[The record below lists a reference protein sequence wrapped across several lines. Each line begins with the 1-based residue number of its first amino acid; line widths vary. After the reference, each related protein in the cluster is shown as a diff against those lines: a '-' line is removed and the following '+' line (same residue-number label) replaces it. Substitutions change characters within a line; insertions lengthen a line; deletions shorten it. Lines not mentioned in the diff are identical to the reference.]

1 QAPRALLLAD
11 RLPPARPGR
20 GPHADGDR
28 ELSGGSACAGP
39 RVHRQEAR
47 SHDAGAGEHLRRS
60 AGGLHRVPELGEV
73 VEPAAQRAARAGQDH
88 DEPRCE
94 EGRVTVGI
102 VDYGLGNLG
111 SVRNM
116 LKRVG
121 AQSVS
126 VRTADEIATVDK
138 VLLPGVGAFDTGV
151 SRLAEAGL
159 IDALRDFAGTGRP
172 LLGICLGMQLLL
184 DGSDEG
190 VKGGLGLIPGRSVR
204 FDEKLGIRVP
214 HMGWNLANP
223 IREDP
228 LVAEL
233 PEESRFYF
241 VHSYHVVP

>member
-1 QAPRALLLAD
+1 
-11 RLPPARPGR
+11 
-20 GPHADGDR
+20 
-28 ELSGGSACAGP
+28 
-39 RVHRQEAR
+39 
-47 SHDAGAGEHLRRS
+47 
-60 AGGLHRVPELGEV
+60 
-73 VEPAAQRAARAGQDH
+73 
-88 DEPRCE
+88 
-94 EGRVTVGI
+94 VTVGI

-126 VRTADEIATVDK
+126 VRTADEIAEVDK

-151 SRLAEAGL
+151 TRLAEAGL

-223 IREDP
+223 TREDP
-228 LVAEL
+228 LVADL

-241 VHSYHVVP
+241 VHSYHVVPERAEDTLAITDYGIPFSSMVRTGNVMGAQFHPEKSHTFGMTIMRNFAAL